1 MTQKIIEQIATKLGF
16 SFEEKL
22 SDEWRLAF
30 NCDQEVLW
38 VQLKEDFVEFVFT
51 NSICRVDNNFKIT
64 EMNIVSPTQDKLNVA
79 MKFYAKLSVILKKL
93 YVEAQR
99 NQTHNTNK

>member
-1 MTQKIIEQIATKLGF
+1 MTTQQIEQIVTKLGF
-16 SFEEKL
+16 SFEEKV

-64 EMNIVSPTQDKLNVA
+64 AMSIIHPTQDKLNVA

-99 NQTHNTNK
+99 NKTHNTNK